1 MIEAAPEIPDDLG
14 KNTREMVAL
23 RCLEDLFCRS
33 DNGIANDV
41 TSKELKVTFDLSE
54 SCEDV
59 LQSILQE
66 VIRFTISAFT
76 CKQFGFEIL

>member
-1 MIEAAPEIPDDLG
+1 
-14 KNTREMVAL
+14 
-23 RCLEDLFCRS
+23 
-33 DNGIANDV
+33 
-41 TSKELKVTFDLSE
+41 LSE